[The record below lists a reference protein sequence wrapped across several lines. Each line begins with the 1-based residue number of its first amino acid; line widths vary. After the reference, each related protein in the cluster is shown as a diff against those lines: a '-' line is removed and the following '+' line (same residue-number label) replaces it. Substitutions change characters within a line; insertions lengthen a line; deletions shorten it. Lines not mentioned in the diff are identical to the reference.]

1 MNFVSTFLSH
11 SSVDK
16 ALVEEVAIRLGQRG
30 VLAWL
35 DKNEL
40 REMGPLDVA
49 LKNAV
54 QQHATLTLFLS
65 EASLQS
71 DWCRDELRWA
81 LEAREGYDHILPV
94 YLGDPLRLVKGHDLL
109 RSRFL
114 LPDGDRVNQLGYSCK
129 QLSTDVNPDAIAE
142 MIAVTAYRRSIP
154 ETCSEVVIFLDQ
166 RGNGARRGVPI
177 IPPNIKSLDVPTLI
191 FRPSMEERQPRET
204 LTDGDWNTVA
214 NTLEKSFSLALNTLR
229 GDIQKVRV
237 LGNAQTSLIW
247 AVGRHFDRTNDVVLY
262 GYGRDNNVVNNQGQ
276 ERFSPLPGGTV
287 RYSLES
293 GPGVSQVEVALGIGS
308 RENYFR
314 TVQQEVRDMP
324 LFWIES
330 GHIND
335 SQEAMQL
342 VADIV
347 ASVRHLRQ
355 NHGVEKLVL
364 FWTTAS
370 HVALLAA
377 ANLTTHV
384 IPEIKFMEWDHTNA
398 RYWHLPMP

>member
-40 REMGPLDVA
+40 HEMGPLDVA
-49 LKNAV
+49 LKKAV

-94 YLGDPLRLVKGHDLL
+94 YLGNPLRLVEGHDLL

-114 LPDGDRVNQLGYSCK
+114 HPDGDRVNQLGYSCK
-129 QLSTDVNPDAIAE
+129 QFSTDANPDEIAE

-154 ETCSEVVIFLDQ
+154 KTCSEVVIFLDQ

-177 IPPNIKSLDVPTLI
+177 IPPNIRSLDVPTLT
-191 FRPSMEERQPRET
+191 FRPSMEERQLRET

-214 NTLEKSFSLALNTLR
+214 NTLEKSLSLALNTLR
-229 GDIQKVRV
+229 GDTRKVRV

-247 AVGRHFDRTNDVVLY
+247 AVGRHFDRTTDVDLY
-262 GYGRDNNVVNNQGQ
+262 GHGRDNVVTNKGQ
-276 ERFSPLPGGTV
+276 ERRSPLPGGTV
-287 RYSLES
+287 RYNLES
-293 GPGVSQVEVALGIGS
+293 GPGGSQVQVALGIGS
-308 RENYFR
+308 RENYLR

-324 LFWIES
+324 LYWIES
-330 GHIND
+330 GHINN
-335 SQEAMQL
+335 SEQAMQL

-347 ASVRHLRQ
+347 ASISHLRQ
-355 NHGVEKLVL
+355 NHGVEELVL
-364 FWTTAS
+364 FWTTAN

-384 IPEIKFMEWDHTNA
+384 IPKIKFMEWDHTNA